1 MFRRKRHHEEEEGES
16 IFVSMTDLTVSILMI
31 VIILLGFFASQMRDV
46 HTLEELASLK
56 EILVERDQQVAD
68 QAEQIAALQAAL
80 SAEESARRRFE
91 TLYETAIAE
100 IEELNQAQDDL
111 QANMSAE
118 IAALEDEKLL
128 LQSEYDV
135 LLKTLEVSTV
145 ENERLRK
152 SVESLT
158 EKLTAAMDD
167 LAAAELALDAA
178 SDTITSLEDQV
189 AELALSN
196 AALEESRADLLN
208 LRDNLIAE
216 RDDALGALAVSERLV
231 TKLNSEIASKERAA
245 EELSARIASLEDDL
259 TGAHDEIGKLTNE
272 LSNEQL
278 KRQNAE
284 AAHQSAIA
292 ENATQREE
300 ISEFKYQIAVLEG
313 ERDALSAARQALV
326 SERDAL
332 QIEIAGRDADLA
344 DLERKLETGNLNL
357 KRQEAEHAKAI
368 EALETELANQKSEIL
383 VLMDDIET
391 GRTAIATLQAT
402 LANREGDLVEARAE
416 LAATQQALS
425 EQTSQVAALERLQG
439 SSVSAVA
446 DLERAMEVLRFDLQQ
461 SLRTLSEAAEEK
473 RGLEDEIDELQIEN
487 ATLNDRAEINSA
499 KLEAAEIIKGQL
511 EEEIAGI
518 TAVYSETLAA
528 LGTSEQN
535 LAILQSDLLESET
548 DRAELAERVT
558 ALSNDAAAFELRIAE
573 LEVSLSDEITQRTDA
588 EAQLSAALSA
598 HTQTTESLNA
608 TFAELETAQA
618 ARDLAQTQLDEI
630 SALLAVREE
639 ELATTIEQRDAART
653 DAAAKA
659 SRLATGDENFQEL
672 QKQFQ
677 IQRIVLMLRQARFD
691 RTTQEAEDLNA
702 KLAAADAEI
711 ARLQSE
717 LAALGAESE
726 VEAGSE
732 NAQ

>member
-68 QAEQIAALQAAL
+68 QAEQIAALQADL

-100 IEELNQAQDDL
+100 IEELKQAQDDL

-118 IAALEDEKLL
+118 IATLEDEKLL

-158 EKLTAAMDD
+158 EKLTAAMDN

-178 SDTITSLEDQV
+178 SDTIVSLEDQV

-473 RGLEDEIDELQIEN
+473 RGLEDEVDELQIEN

-573 LEVSLSDEITQRTDA
+573 LEVSLSDEITQRTDV

-608 TFAELETAQA
+608 TFAELKTAQA

-717 LAALGAESE
+717 LAAHGAEGE